1 MEGGVPTSALEG
13 EENAVLTS
21 RQMALTKAASPRFTT
36 PDQTHY
42 DVAVP
47 TNDLDM
53 HTLVY
58 FAYTAMFYSAKHL
71 SEGKKIVKITSGKT
85 NI

>member
-47 TNDLDM
+47 TIDLDM

-58 FAYTAMFYSAKHL
+58 FSLLVLQCSIPPSTL
-71 SEGKKIVKITSGKT
+71 VKVKT
-85 NI
+85 LQK

>member
-1 MEGGVPTSALEG
+1 MEGGVPTSPLEG

-42 DVAVP
+42 DVYVAVP
-47 TNDLDM
+47 TIDLHM
-53 HTLVY
+53 YTLVY
-58 FAYTAMFYSAKHL
+58 FSLLVLQCSIPPSNLVKV
-71 SEGKKIVKITSGKT
+71 KKLQK
-85 NI
+85 